1 MSKEHHVR
9 SPLRTVTVL
18 AAAGM
23 LLVAACGKNAEPAP
37 TTDPSQLSGGTLKVA
52 SVGDVDAFDPLIAYS
67 AESWQVIRATTRQLV
82 SYPGDKESIG
92 ADTKVVPDLAKSWD
106 ISPDHLTYTFHLRD
120 GINFSGASTRPI
132 TAKDF
137 VYAVKRF
144 PDPNAQV
151 SAITYYNAL
160 FAGFKEYSDEF
171 AKVPTGDL
179 NAVKNFI
186 DSHEISGLKALDDK
200 TLQLKLTE
208 PASDIL
214 DILTLNFVTP
224 LPEEVVSKY
233 FADSLDFRKNY
244 ASSGPYFIESYD
256 PGKQLTLAKVPGY
269 NAEGDPRK
277 AYADKIV
284 FDTTVAS
291 ADAASQQLQTG
302 TADIG
307 LYVRAYPASV
317 VSQYKQSNPDHL
329 HKSASGS
336 AIFISWNNPAD
347 PKTDGQKAFKD
358 LKVRQAFNYALN
370 RADVVRGL
378 GGPDS
383 AIPSNEILTSTIVGY
398 NNENP
403 YPTPEDKGDPDKAK
417 ALLAESGK
425 PGLTVNVAY
434 RNTPE
439 FEKIATSVQTAAA
452 RAGFNVRLT
461 PIPADGFGA
470 FNAFLTDKSK
480 LDQWDLAITNW
491 TPDWQGNSARMTLG
505 GWLDSEFAPGGT
517 WNGVTYNNPDL
528 NAAVS
533 RAFAAQDPTADWKQA
548 NKIATTDLAWFPL
561 IERVKSVPTS
571 DRVTNWTWQS
581 LGNSGDITN
590 IAVNG

>member
-1 MSKEHHVR
+1 MN
-9 SPLRTVTVL
+9 LRGRRVIAVALSTT
-18 AAAGM
+18 
-23 LLVAACGKNAEPAP
+23 LLVAACGRGDDRSAAVDPAE
-37 TTDPSQLSGGTLKVA
+37 LSGGTLHVA
-52 SVGDVDAFDPLIAYS
+52 SVGDVDALDPLIAYS

-82 SYPGDKESIG
+82 TYAGNKDGIG
-92 ADTKVVPDLAKSWD
+92 KDTEVVPDLAESWD
-106 ISPDHLTYTFHLRD
+106 ISPDRKTYTFHLRD
-120 GINFSGASTRPI
+120 NINFSGASTRPI
-132 TAKDF
+132 TAQDF

-160 FAGFKEYSDEF
+160 FEGFKEYSDEF

-179 NAVKNFI
+179 AAVKNFI
-186 DSHEISGLKALDDK
+186 DSHDISGLKALDDK
-200 TLQLKLTE
+200 TLQLTLTQ

-233 FADSLDFRKNY
+233 FADSLEFRKNY
-244 ASSGPYFIESYD
+244 VSSGPYYIESLD
-256 PGKQLTLAKVPGY
+256 PGKQLTLAKVPEY
-269 NAEGDPRK
+269 NAAGDPRK

-284 FDTTVAS
+284 FDTTVSS
-291 ADAASQQLQTG
+291 ADAVSQQLQTG

-307 LYVRAYPASV
+307 LYVRAFPANV
-317 VSQYKQSNPDHL
+317 IAQYKKTDPEHL
-329 HKSASGS
+329 HASASGS
-336 AIFISWNNPAD
+336 AIFISQNNPAD
-347 PKTDGQKAFKD
+347 PKTPAQQAFKD
-358 LKVRQAFNYALN
+358 LRVRQAFNYSLN

-398 NNENP
+398 TGKNP

-417 ALLAESGK
+417 ALLAEAGK

-434 RNTPE
+434 RNNPE
-439 FEKIATSVQTAAA
+439 FEKIATSVQTSAA
-452 RAGFNVRLT
+452 RAGINVKLT
-461 PIPADGFGA
+461 PIAADSWGA
-470 FNAFLTDKSK
+470 FDAFLGDKTK

-505 GWLDSEFAPGGT
+505 GWLDSDFAPGGT
-517 WNGVTYNNPDL
+517 WNGVTYHNPRL
-528 NAAVS
+528 NEAVN
-533 RAFAAQDPTADWKQA
+533 RAFAAQDPTADWQEA
-548 NKIATTDLAWFPL
+548 NTIATEDLAWFPL
-561 IERVKSVPTS
+561 IERVKTVPTS

-581 LGNSGDITN
+581 LGNNADITN

>member
-1 MSKEHHVR
+1 VRTSKR
-9 SPLRTVTVL
+9 SIAAI
-18 AAAGM
+18 AAAAM
-23 LLVAACGKNAEPAP
+23 LALAGCSTDGEQAP
-37 TTDPSQLSGGTLKVA
+37 PGDPTQLSGGTLKVA
-52 SVGDVDAFDPLIAYS
+52 SVGDVDALDPLIAYS

-82 SYPGDKESIG
+82 TYPGNKESIG
-92 ADTKVVPDLAKSWD
+92 ADTEVVPDLAESWD
-106 ISPDHLTYTFHLRD
+106 ISPDRKTYTFHLRD
-120 GINFSGASTRPI
+120 GIKFSGASTRPI
-132 TAKDF
+132 TAHDF

-160 FAGFKEYSDEF
+160 FDGFTEYADEF

-179 NAVKNFI
+179 VAVKDFI
-186 DSHEISGLKALDDK
+186 DTHEIRGLKALDDR
-200 TLQLKLTE
+200 TLQLTLTQ

-244 ASSGPYFIESYD
+244 VSSGPYFIESYD
-256 PGKQLTLAKVPGY
+256 PGRQLTLAKVADY

-307 LYVRAYPASV
+307 LYVRAYPANV
-317 VSQYKQSNPDHL
+317 IAQYKQTDPEHL

-336 AIFISWNNPAD
+336 AIFISWNNPAE
-347 PKTDGQKAFKD
+347 PKTPAQEAFKD

-403 YPTPEDKGDPDKAK
+403 YPTPEDKGDPEKAK
-417 ALLAESGK
+417 TLLAEAGESD
-425 PGLTVNVAY
+425 LSVNVAY

-439 FEKIATSVQTAAA
+439 STS
-452 RAGFNVRLT
+452 
-461 PIPADGFGA
+461 
-470 FNAFLTDKSK
+470 S
-480 LDQWDLAITNW
+480 
-491 TPDWQGNSARMTLG
+491 
-505 GWLDSEFAPGGT
+505 
-517 WNGVTYNNPDL
+517 
-528 NAAVS
+528 
-533 RAFAAQDPTADWKQA
+533 
-548 NKIATTDLAWFPL
+548 
-561 IERVKSVPTS
+561 
-571 DRVTNWTWQS
+571 
-581 LGNSGDITN
+581 
-590 IAVNG
+590 

>member
-1 MSKEHHVR
+1 MR
-9 SPLRTVTVL
+9 SPRKVVGALIATT
-18 AAAGM
+18 A
-23 LLVAACGKNAEPAP
+23 LLVAACGTDSGEQASS
-37 TTDPSQLSGGTLKVA
+37 TDPESLYGGTLHIA
-52 SVGDVDAFDPLIAYS
+52 SVGDVDALDPLIAYS

-82 SYPGDKESIG
+82 TYAGNKESIG
-92 ADTKVVPDLAKSWD
+92 EDTEVVPDLAESWD
-106 ISPDHLTYTFHLRD
+106 ISPDRRTYTFHLRD
-120 GINFSGASTRPI
+120 NINFSGASTRPI
-132 TAKDF
+132 TAQDF

-160 FAGFKEYSDEF
+160 FEGFKEYSDEF

-179 NAVKNFI
+179 AAVKRFI
-186 DSHEISGLKALDDK
+186 DTHEISGLKALDDK
-200 TLQLKLTE
+200 TLQLTLTQ

-233 FADSLDFRKNY
+233 FADSLEFRKNY
-244 ASSGPYFIESYD
+244 ASSGPYYIESLD
-256 PGKQLTLAKVPGY
+256 PGKQLTLAKVPEY

-284 FDTTVAS
+284 FDTTVSS
-291 ADAASQQLQTG
+291 ADAVSQQLQTG

-307 LYVRAYPASV
+307 LYVRAYPANV
-317 VSQYKQSNPDHL
+317 IAQYKKTDPDHL
-329 HKSASGS
+329 HTSASGS
-336 AIFISWNNPAD
+336 AIFISWNNPAE
-347 PKTDGQKAFKD
+347 PKTPAQDAFKD
-358 LKVRQAFNYALN
+358 LRVRQAFNYSLN

-383 AIPSNEILTSTIVGY
+383 AIASNEILTSTIVGY
-398 NNENP
+398 TGKNP
-403 YPTPEDKGDPDKAK
+403 YPTPDDKGDPEKAK
-417 ALLAESGK
+417 TLLTEAGK

-434 RNTPE
+434 RNNPE
-439 FEKIATSVQTAAA
+439 FEKIATSVQTSAA
-452 RAGFNVRLT
+452 RSGINVKLT
-461 PIPADGFGA
+461 PIAADSWGA
-470 FNAFLTDKSK
+470 FDAFLSDKSK

-505 GWLDSEFAPGGT
+505 GWLDSDFAPGGT
-517 WNGVTYNNPDL
+517 WNGVTYHNPKL
-528 NAAVS
+528 NEAVN
-533 RAFAAQDPTADWKQA
+533 RAFAAPDPTADWQEA
-548 NKIATTDLAWFPL
+548 NTIATEDLAWFPL
-561 IERVKSVPTS
+561 IERVKTVPTS

-581 LGNSGDITN
+581 LGNGADITN

>member
-1 MSKEHHVR
+1 MR
-9 SPLRTVTVL
+9 SPRKVVGALIATT
-18 AAAGM
+18 A
-23 LLVAACGKNAEPAP
+23 LLVAACGTDGGEQASS
-37 TTDPSQLSGGTLKVA
+37 TDPESLYGGTLQIA
-52 SVGDVDAFDPLIAYS
+52 SVGDVDALDPLIAYS

-82 SYPGDKESIG
+82 TYAGNKESIG
-92 ADTKVVPDLAKSWD
+92 KDTEVVPDLAESWD
-106 ISPDHLTYTFHLRD
+106 VSPDRKTYTFHLRD
-120 GINFSGASTRPI
+120 NINFSGASTRPI
-132 TAKDF
+132 TAQDF

-160 FAGFKEYSDEF
+160 FEGFKEYSDEF

-179 NAVKNFI
+179 AAVKTFI
-186 DSHEISGLKALDDK
+186 DTHEISGLKALDDK
-200 TLQLKLTE
+200 TLQLTLTQ

-233 FADSLDFRKNY
+233 FADSLEFRKNY
-244 ASSGPYFIESYD
+244 ASSGPYYIESLE
-256 PGKQLTLAKVPGY
+256 PGKQLTLAKVPEY
-269 NAEGDPRK
+269 NGAGDPRK

-284 FDTTVAS
+284 FDTTVSS
-291 ADAASQQLQTG
+291 ADAVSQQLQTG

-307 LYVRAYPASV
+307 LYVRAYPANV
-317 VSQYKQSNPDHL
+317 IAQYKKTDPDHL
-329 HKSASGS
+329 HTSASGS
-336 AIFISWNNPAD
+336 AIFISQNNPAE
-347 PKTDGQKAFKD
+347 PKTAAQTAFKD
-358 LKVRQAFNYALN
+358 LRVRQAFNYSLN

-383 AIPSNEILTSTIVGY
+383 AIASNEILTSTIVGY
-398 NNENP
+398 TGKSP
-403 YPTPEDKGDPDKAK
+403 YPTPEDKGDPEKAK
-417 ALLAESGK
+417 ALLTEAGK

-434 RNTPE
+434 RNNPE

-452 RAGFNVRLT
+452 RSGINVKLT
-461 PIPADGFGA
+461 PIAADSWGA
-470 FNAFLTDKSK
+470 FDAFLSDKSK

-505 GWLDSEFAPGGT
+505 GWLDSDFAPGGT
-517 WNGVTYNNPDL
+517 WNGVTYHNPKL
-528 NAAVS
+528 NEAVN
-533 RAFAAQDPTADWKQA
+533 RAFAAPDPTADWQEA
-548 NKIATTDLAWFPL
+548 NTIATEDLAWFPL
-561 IERVKSVPTS
+561 IERVKTVPTS

-581 LGNSGDITN
+581 LGNGADITN

>member
-1 MSKEHHVR
+1 MKTPKR
-9 SPLRTVTVL
+9 ALIALATAATLVL
-18 AAAGM
+18 AA
-23 LLVAACGKNAEPAP
+23 CGQSPDAEAP
-37 TTDPSQLSGGTLKVA
+37 TDPAQLTGGTLKVA
-52 SVGDVDAFDPLIAYS
+52 SVGDVDALDPLIAYS

-82 SYPGDKESIG
+82 TYAGNKDSIG
-92 ADTKVVPDLAKSWD
+92 ADTEVVPDLAESWD
-106 ISPDHLTYTFHLRD
+106 ISPDRKTYTFHLRD
-120 GINFSGASTRPI
+120 DINFSGASTRPI
-132 TAKDF
+132 TAQDF

-160 FAGFKEYSDEF
+160 LDGFTQYADEF
-171 AKVPTGDL
+171 AQVPTGDL
-179 NAVKNFI
+179 AAVKNFI
-186 DSHEISGLKALDDK
+186 DTHEISGLKALDHK
-200 TLQLKLTE
+200 TLQLTLTQ

-233 FADSLDFRKNY
+233 YADSLEFRKNY
-244 ASSGPYFIESYD
+244 VSSGPYFIESYD

-307 LYVRAYPASV
+307 LYVRAYPANV
-317 VSQYKQSNPDHL
+317 IAQYKQTDPDHL

-336 AIFISWNNPAD
+336 AIFVSWNNPAE
-347 PKTDGQKAFKD
+347 PKTPAQEAFKD

-398 NNENP
+398 NDENP
-403 YPTPEDKGDPDKAK
+403 YPTPEDKGDPEKAK
-417 ALLAESGK
+417 ALLAEAGK
-425 PGLTVNVAY
+425 PNLTVNVAY
-434 RNTPE
+434 RTTPE
-439 FEKIATSVQTAAA
+439 FEKIATSVQAATQ
-452 RAGFNVRLT
+452 RAGIDVKLT
-461 PIPADGFGA
+461 PIPGDGWGA
-470 FNAFLTDKSK
+470 FSSFLADKSK

-517 WNGVTYNNPDL
+517 WNGVTYDNPEL
-528 NAAVS
+528 NAAVT
-533 RAFAAQDPTADWKQA
+533 RAFAADDPKADWQQA
-548 NKIATTDLAWFPL
+548 NRIATEDLAWFPL

-571 DRVTNWTWQS
+571 DRVVNWTWQS

-590 IAVNG
+590 IAVTG

>member
-1 MSKEHHVR
+1 MTTPKR
-9 SPLRTVTVL
+9 ALIALATAATLVL
-18 AAAGM
+18 AA
-23 LLVAACGKNAEPAP
+23 CGQSPDAEAP
-37 TTDPSQLSGGTLKVA
+37 TDPAQLTGGTLKVA
-52 SVGDVDAFDPLIAYS
+52 SVGDVDALDPLIAYS

-82 SYPGDKESIG
+82 TYAGNKESIG
-92 ADTKVVPDLAKSWD
+92 ADTEVVPDLAESWD
-106 ISPDHLTYTFHLRD
+106 ISPDRKTYTFHLRD
-120 GINFSGASTRPI
+120 DINFSGASTRPI
-132 TAKDF
+132 TAQDF

-160 FAGFKEYSDEF
+160 FDGFTEYSEEF

-179 NAVKNFI
+179 AAVKNFI
-186 DSHEISGLKALDDK
+186 DTHEISGLKALDDK
-200 TLQLKLTE
+200 TLQLTLTQ

-233 FADSLDFRKNY
+233 YADSLEFRKNY
-244 ASSGPYFIESYD
+244 VSSGPYFIESYD

-291 ADAASQQLQTG
+291 PDAASQQLQTG

-307 LYVRAYPASV
+307 LYVRAYPANV
-317 VSQYKQSNPDHL
+317 IAQYKQTDPDHL

-336 AIFISWNNPAD
+336 AIFVSWNNPAE
-347 PKTDGQKAFKD
+347 PKTPAQEAFKD

-398 NNENP
+398 NDENP
-403 YPTPEDKGDPDKAK
+403 YPTPEDKGDPEKAK
-417 ALLAESGK
+417 ALLAEAGK
-425 PGLTVNVAY
+425 PNLTVNVAY
-434 RNTPE
+434 RTTPE
-439 FEKIATSVQTAAA
+439 FEKIATSVQAAA
-452 RAGFNVRLT
+452 KRAGIDVKLT
-461 PIPADGFGA
+461 PIPGDGWGA
-470 FNAFLTDKSK
+470 FSSFLADKSK

-517 WNGVTYNNPDL
+517 WNGVTYDNPEL
-528 NAAVS
+528 NAVVT
-533 RAFAAQDPTADWKQA
+533 RAFAAEDPKADWQQA
-548 NKIATTDLAWFPL
+548 NRIATEDLAWFPL

-571 DRVTNWTWQS
+571 DRVVNWTWQS

-590 IAVNG
+590 IAVTG

>member
-1 MSKEHHVR
+1 MTTPKR
-9 SPLRTVTVL
+9 ALIALATAATLVL
-18 AAAGM
+18 AA
-23 LLVAACGKNAEPAP
+23 CGQSPDAEAP
-37 TTDPSQLSGGTLKVA
+37 TDPAQLTGGTLKVA
-52 SVGDVDAFDPLIAYS
+52 SVGDVDALDPLIAYS

-82 SYPGDKESIG
+82 TYAGNKESIG
-92 ADTKVVPDLAKSWD
+92 ADTEVVPDLAESWD
-106 ISPDHLTYTFHLRD
+106 ISPDRKTYTFHLRD
-120 GINFSGASTRPI
+120 DINFSGASTRPI
-132 TAKDF
+132 TAQDF

-160 FAGFKEYSDEF
+160 FDGFTEYSEEF

-179 NAVKNFI
+179 AAVKNFI
-186 DSHEISGLKALDDK
+186 DTHEISGLKALDDK
-200 TLQLKLTE
+200 TLQLTLTQ

-233 FADSLDFRKNY
+233 YADSLEFRKNY
-244 ASSGPYFIESYD
+244 VSSGPYFIDSYD

-291 ADAASQQLQTG
+291 PDAASQQLQTG

-307 LYVRAYPASV
+307 LYVRAYPANV
-317 VSQYKQSNPDHL
+317 IAQYKQTDPDHL

-336 AIFISWNNPAD
+336 AIFVSWNNPAE
-347 PKTDGQKAFKD
+347 PKTPAQEAFKD

-398 NNENP
+398 NDENP
-403 YPTPEDKGDPDKAK
+403 YPTPEDKGDPEKAK
-417 ALLAESGK
+417 ALLAEAGK
-425 PGLTVNVAY
+425 PNLTVNVAY
-434 RNTPE
+434 RTTPE
-439 FEKIATSVQTAAA
+439 FEKIATSVQAAA
-452 RAGFNVRLT
+452 KRAGIDVKLT
-461 PIPADGFGA
+461 PIPGDGWGA
-470 FNAFLTDKSK
+470 FSSFLADKSK

-517 WNGVTYNNPDL
+517 WNGVTYDNPEL
-528 NAAVS
+528 NAAVT
-533 RAFAAQDPTADWKQA
+533 RAFAAEDPKADWQQA
-548 NKIATTDLAWFPL
+548 NRIATEDLAWFPL

-571 DRVTNWTWQS
+571 DRVVNWTWQS

-590 IAVNG
+590 IAVTG

>member
-1 MSKEHHVR
+1 MRSVVR
-9 SPLRTVTVL
+9 
-18 AAAGM
+18 A
-23 LLVAACGKNAEPAP
+23 VAALAGAVMLVSACGTSDEQAAP
-37 TTDPSQLSGGTLKVA
+37 TDPSQLYGGTLKVA
-52 SVGDVDAFDPLIAYS
+52 SVGDIDALDPLIAYS

-82 SYPGDKESIG
+82 TYAGNKESIG
-92 ADTKVVPDLAKSWD
+92 ADTEVVPDLAESWEV
-106 ISPDHLTYTFHLRD
+106 SPDKLTYTFHLRD
-120 GINFSGASTRPI
+120 DINFSGASTRPI
-132 TAKDF
+132 TAQDF

-160 FAGFKEYSDEF
+160 FAGFEEYAAEF

-179 NAVKNFI
+179 TAVKEFI
-186 DSHEISGLKALDDK
+186 DTHEISGLKALDDK
-200 TLQLKLTE
+200 TLQLTLTQ

-214 DILTLNFVTP
+214 DILTLNFVSP

-233 FADSLDFRKNY
+233 FADSLEFRKNY
-244 ASSGPYFIESYD
+244 VSSGPYFIESYEPD
-256 PGKQLTLAKVPGY
+256 RQLTLAKVPEY
-269 NAEGDPRK
+269 NSDADPRK
-277 AYADKIV
+277 PHADKIV

-307 LYVRAYPASV
+307 LYIRSYPANV
-317 VSQYKQSNPDHL
+317 IAQYKKTDPDHL

-336 AIFISWNNPAD
+336 AIFISWNNPAE
-347 PKTDGQKAFKD
+347 PATPAQGALKD
-358 LKVRQAFNYALN
+358 LRVRQAFNYSLN

-383 AIPSNEILTSTIVGY
+383 AIVSNEILTSTITGY
-398 NNENP
+398 NDENP
-403 YPTPEDKGDPDKAK
+403 YPTPEDKGDPEKAK
-417 ALLAESGK
+417 ALLAEAGQEN
-425 PGLTVNVAY
+425 LTVNVAY

-439 FEKIATSVQTAAA
+439 FEKIATSVQAAA
-452 RAGFNVRLT
+452 ERGGITVRLT
-461 PIPADGFGA
+461 PIPGESWGA
-470 FNAFLTDKSK
+470 FSAFLADKSK

-517 WNGVTYNNPDL
+517 WNGVTYDNPEL
-528 NAAVS
+528 NAAVR
-533 RAFAAQDPTADWKQA
+533 RAFAAEDSTEDWKQA
-548 NKIATTDLAWFPL
+548 NRIATEDLAWFPL

-581 LGNSGDITN
+581 LGNGGDITN
-590 IAVNG
+590 IAVTG

>member
-1 MSKEHHVR
+1 MR
-9 SPLRTVTVL
+9 SPRKVVGALIATT
-18 AAAGM
+18 A
-23 LLVAACGKNAEPAP
+23 LLVAACGTDSGEQASS
-37 TTDPSQLSGGTLKVA
+37 TDPESLYGGTLHIA
-52 SVGDVDAFDPLIAYS
+52 SVGDVDALDPLIAYS

-82 SYPGDKESIG
+82 TYAGNKESIG
-92 ADTKVVPDLAKSWD
+92 EDTEVVPDLADSWD
-106 ISPDHLTYTFHLRD
+106 ISPDRRTYTFHLRD
-120 GINFSGASTRPI
+120 NINFSGASTRPI
-132 TAKDF
+132 TAQDF

-160 FAGFKEYSDEF
+160 FEGFKEYSDEF

-179 NAVKNFI
+179 AAVKRFI
-186 DSHEISGLKALDDK
+186 DTHEISGLKALDDK
-200 TLQLKLTE
+200 TLQLTLTQ

-233 FADSLDFRKNY
+233 FADSLEFRKNY
-244 ASSGPYFIESYD
+244 ASSGPYYIESLD
-256 PGKQLTLAKVPGY
+256 PGKQLTLAKVPEY

-284 FDTTVAS
+284 FDTTVSS
-291 ADAASQQLQTG
+291 ADAVSQQLQTG

-307 LYVRAYPASV
+307 LYVRAYPANV
-317 VSQYKQSNPDHL
+317 IAQYKKTDPDHL
-329 HKSASGS
+329 HTSASGS
-336 AIFISWNNPAD
+336 AIFISWNNPAE
-347 PKTDGQKAFKD
+347 PKTPAQDAFKD
-358 LKVRQAFNYALN
+358 LRIRQAFNYSLN

-383 AIPSNEILTSTIVGY
+383 AIASNEILTSTIVGY
-398 NNENP
+398 TGKNP
-403 YPTPEDKGDPDKAK
+403 YPTPDDKGDPEKAK
-417 ALLAESGK
+417 TLLTEAGK

-434 RNTPE
+434 RNNPE
-439 FEKIATSVQTAAA
+439 FEKIATSVQTSAA
-452 RAGFNVRLT
+452 RSGINVKLT
-461 PIPADGFGA
+461 PIAADSWGA
-470 FNAFLTDKSK
+470 FDAFLSDKSK

-505 GWLDSEFAPGGT
+505 GWLDSDFAPGGT
-517 WNGVTYNNPDL
+517 WNGVTYHNPKL
-528 NAAVS
+528 NEAVN
-533 RAFAAQDPTADWKQA
+533 RAFAAPDPTADWQEA
-548 NKIATTDLAWFPL
+548 NTIATEDLAWFPL
-561 IERVKSVPTS
+561 IERVKTVPTS

-581 LGNSGDITN
+581 LGNGADITN